1 MVAMNRCT
9 SRWVTLT
16 DLFPENFGIPLD
28 KSNKLVYNTSMLNEK
43 KTLKVNEMIEN
54 LKVALIIGS
63 GIVAVVTIAIAGA
76 LVLLSTL

>member
-1 MVAMNRCT
+1 MEK
-9 SRWVTLT
+9 SRIGV
-16 DLFPENFGIPLD
+16 D
-28 KSNKLVYNTSMLNEK
+28 KSNNLVYNTSMLNEK

-63 GIVAVVTIAIAGA
+63 GIAAVVTVAIAGA

>member
-1 MVAMNRCT
+1 
-9 SRWVTLT
+9 
-16 DLFPENFGIPLD
+16 
-28 KSNKLVYNTSMLNEK
+28 MLNEK

-63 GIVAVVTIAIAGA
+63 GIAAVVTVAIAGA

>member
-1 MVAMNRCT
+1 MVILSGLPQT
-9 SRWVTLT
+9 VVKKLWKKSRI
-16 DLFPENFGIPLD
+16 GLD

-63 GIVAVVTIAIAGA
+63 GIVAVITCAI
-76 LVLLSTL
+76 VSTWILLGTL